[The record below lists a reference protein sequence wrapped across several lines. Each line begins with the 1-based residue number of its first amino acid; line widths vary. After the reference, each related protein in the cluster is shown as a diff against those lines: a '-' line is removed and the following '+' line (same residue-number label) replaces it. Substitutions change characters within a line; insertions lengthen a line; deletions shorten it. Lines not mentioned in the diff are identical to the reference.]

1 MPAKTI
7 ADAFEHARALDAPL
21 GERLADYANSVRAL
35 NAPMSDAIERLVAR
49 LSAGKLGESAPRE
62 GDEMPG
68 FVLPDH
74 TGRLVALQDLL
85 KNGPVAVTFARG
97 HWCPFCLIAVS
108 ALGEVA
114 DQVTSMGCQIVVVVP
129 DRQEF
134 ADKLSKESNAPF
146 PILTD
151 VDNGYALGLGL
162 VFWVGDEM
170 RGHMRERDVDPTKS
184 QGNDAWFVP
193 VPATFVVG
201 RDGKIV
207 ARHVD
212 PDYRR
217 RMEVDA
223 VLAALRTAASI

>member
-1 MPAKTI
+1 
-7 ADAFEHARALDAPL
+7 
-21 GERLADYANSVRAL
+21 
-35 NAPMSDAIERLVAR
+35 
-49 LSAGKLGESAPRE
+49 
-62 GDEMPG
+62 
-68 FVLPDH
+68 
-74 TGRLVALQDLL
+74 
-85 KNGPVAVTFARG
+85 
-97 HWCPFCLIAVS
+97 
-108 ALGEVA
+108 
-114 DQVTSMGCQIVVVVP
+114 MGCRVVVVVP

-170 RGHMRERDVDPTKS
+170 RGYMRERDVDPTKS

-201 RDGKIV
+201 RDGKVV

-223 VLAALRTAASI
+223 VLAALRTAACA